1 MVGDAGI
8 GHSLGVT
15 ANLELELTATPDEV
29 SHARHAVTVLC
40 EELGLDDDVVERV
53 TIAVNEACTNCV
65 LHAYEAEPEGSTYM
79 LETRL
84 EHDALFVVVHD
95 CGLGVARR
103 GRTAGLGLGLGMRMI
118 EAMADDTSVESQPG
132 RGTRVAMRFA
142 VPARR

>member
-1 MVGDAGI
+1 MA
-8 GHSLGVT
+8 

-29 SHARHAVTVLC
+29 SHARHAVTALC

-65 LHAYEAEPEGSTYM
+65 LHAYDAEPEGSTYM

-103 GRTAGLGLGLGMRMI
+103 GRTAGLGLGMRMI
-118 EAMADDTSVESQPG
+118 EAMADETSVSSRPG

-142 VPARR
+142 VPARL